1 MKPNSPIVTIG
12 IELVRRAMWFP
23 LALFVVNIFLS
34 YVLFAYSYFPR
45 LDRPMHVLGGIAIAY
60 SVWRGID
67 VLVNSGFLERV
78 QPADS
83 PRGHVEQGAIPC
95 RRTLEAVMGA
105 VHPYADYLAV
115 NISSPN
121 TPGLRDL
128 QGGDYLGHML
138 RELQAENGRLSQ
150 QIQSSLQSLTD
161 NNQTLHEI
169 HQLLNVD

>member
-1 MKPNSPIVTIG
+1 MKPKSPIVTIG

-78 QPADS
+78 QPA
-83 PRGHVEQGAIPC
+83 
-95 RRTLEAVMGA
+95 L
-105 VHPYADYLAV
+105 LAV
-115 NISSPN
+115 LVFALTSTAAVFWEFSQFVSDYTIGTNSQV
-121 TPGLRDL
+121 GLNDTL
-128 QGGDYLGHML
+128 IDMLLGIIGGLVYLGWKGIL
-138 RELQAENGRLSQ
+138 AP
-150 QIQSSLQSLTD
+150 D
-161 NNQTLHEI
+161 K
-169 HQLLNVD
+169 